1 MSERGSSAQERGL
14 IILVGL
20 AIAATGLA
28 LYLPALRRARVPA
41 ITPII
46 IDNVHVIL
54 PRFLS
59 ARAKVDINHAEV
71 EELTRLPGIGATLA
85 ERVIAYRVAHGP
97 FTRVEELNN
106 VNGIG
111 NKVVEQ
117 IRDLVIL
124 SPTDKE
130 R

>member
-1 MSERGSSAQERGL
+1 MSGRGSSAQERGL

-41 ITPII
+41 ITPVV

-59 ARAKVDINHAEV
+59 AQPKVDINHAGV
-71 EELTRLPGIGATLA
+71 EELTQLPGIGETLA
-85 ERVIAYRVAHGP
+85 ERVIVYRAAHGP
-97 FTRVEELNN
+97 FVRVEDLKK

-111 NKVVEQ
+111 DKVISQ
-117 IRDLVIL
+117 IRDSVML
-124 SPTDKE
+124 SPPDKE

>member
-1 MSERGSSAQERGL
+1 MRGRGSSAPERGL

-41 ITPII
+41 STPII

-59 ARAKVDINHAEV
+59 AQTKVDINHAGSA
-71 EELTRLPGIGATLA
+71 ELTRLPGIGKTLA
-85 ERVIAYRVAHGP
+85 ERIIAYRTAHGP
-97 FTRVEELNN
+97 FTRVEELTK

-111 NKVVEQ
+111 NKVIEQ
-117 IRDLVIL
+117 ICDLVIL
-124 SPTDKE
+124 SPEDKE